1 MSEHAIISNQ
11 LEIPHSTMGEVELPC
26 GLIRDGSLITKAFV
40 REISGH
46 EEDMLASDKIK
57 PITKL
62 TELISRCVIK
72 LGDITDREFIAKA
85 AREMTIGDRAW
96 LILAIR
102 RRTLGDIFPYTEVCP
117 NPACK
122 VKRLFQVNLGDLE
135 MRKMAD
141 PMRRLYEVELP
152 VCGKSARFH
161 VMTGADEEEI
171 SKYQTDMISRALH
184 VRVEMLGDRKPS
196 LDEIKSLSMR
206 DRDTLR
212 AKIDEVEGGVDTEIE
227 MTCVDCGMEFSRE
240 LDIGQ
245 QGFFFPSRA
254 QSRLKKK
261 SSS

>member
-11 LEIPHSTMGEVELPC
+11 LEYPHSTTGEVELPC
-26 GLIRDGSLITKAFV
+26 GWIHEGAHLTKAVV

-46 EEDMLASDKIK
+46 EEDMLASDKVK

-62 TELISRCVIK
+62 TELISKCVIK
-72 LGDITDREFIAKA
+72 LGDITDRELISRA
-85 AREMTIGDRAW
+85 ARELTIGDRAW

-102 RRTLGDIFPYTEVCP
+102 RRTLGDIFPYTETCP

-122 VKRLFQVNLGDLE
+122 VKRLYQVNLADLE
-135 MRKMAD
+135 ARKMAD
-141 PMRRLYEVELP
+141 PLRRLYEAELP
-152 VCGKSARFH
+152 GLGKTARFH

-171 SKYQTDMISRALH
+171 SKYQTDLISRALH
-184 VRVEMLGDRKPS
+184 VRLELIGDRKPS
-196 LDEIKSLSMR
+196 LDEVRSLSMR

-212 AKIDEVEGGVDTEIE
+212 AVIDDVEGGVDTEIE
-227 MTCVDCGMEFSRE
+227 MTCPECGMEFSRE

-254 QSRLKKK
+254 QSRSKKK